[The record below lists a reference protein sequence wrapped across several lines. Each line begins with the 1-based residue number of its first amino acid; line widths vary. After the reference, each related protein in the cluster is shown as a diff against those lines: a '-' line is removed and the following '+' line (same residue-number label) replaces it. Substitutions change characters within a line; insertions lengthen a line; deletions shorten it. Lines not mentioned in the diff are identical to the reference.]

1 MNNSNEMN
9 VLHVASFTG
18 NVGDNANHNGT
29 RRTLEENTS
38 YNYQYTKNEIRKY
51 YLNYNKADEL
61 RFDEEFV
68 QQANQHDLVLIGS
81 GNFFEL
87 WIEESKTG
95 TTIDIH
101 TDRIKDITSPIV
113 FYGLGCDPYKG
124 IPGNNAEKF
133 QNFLECILEQNHCLV
148 SVRND
153 GSIGH
158 IEEYFGRKNA
168 NRVDKVPD
176 GGFFTEVDDNYHPE
190 LDGNGPLIAVNV
202 ANDMADLRFPKTT
215 AEQHSYTSFTVE
227 FADTLDQI
235 LSSYP
240 DSKIVFVPHIYR
252 DLDAISDVLDHME
265 TMNQRSRVTT
275 APYLN
280 GEGSERYIFDTYNK
294 CDLALGMRFHTNV
307 CSIGQMTP
315 SLGLVSYPK
324 VGDLYEELDLAEQTV
339 DLKHKRFKSE
349 LLEKISQ
356 TFDNSPNIK
365 TDYKQVTEDLRE
377 SVDEFHEKIKNLVA
391 EN

>member
-1 MNNSNEMN
+1 MNNSNQIS

-29 RRTLEENTS
+29 RTTLEENTS
-38 YNYQYTKNEIRKY
+38 YKYQYTENEIRKY
-51 YLNYNKADEL
+51 YQNYNKADEL
-61 RFDEEFV
+61 HFDDEFV
-68 QQANQHDLVLIGS
+68 RQANEHDLVMIGS

-87 WIEESKTG
+87 WIEDSKTG
-95 TTIDIH
+95 TTIDIE
-101 TDRIKDITSPIV
+101 TDRIEEIKSPIV

-133 QNFLECILEQNHCLV
+133 QNFLDCILEQDHCLV

-153 GSIGH
+153 GSINH
-158 IEEYFGRKNA
+158 IKEHFGQEYA
-168 NRVDKVPD
+168 SQVHKVPD

-190 LDGNGPLIAVNV
+190 LDGSGPLIAVNV
-202 ANDMADLRFPKTT
+202 AKDMADLRFPNART
-215 AEQHSYTSFTVE
+215 EQHSYTSFTSE

-240 DSKIVFVPHIYR
+240 ESKIVFIPHIYR
-252 DLDAISDVLDHME
+252 DLEAISDVLNNME
-265 TMNQRSRVTT
+265 TMNQRSRVTA

-294 CDLALGMRFHTNV
+294 CDLAFGMRFHTNV
-307 CSIGQMTP
+307 CSIGQITP

-324 VGDLYEELDLAEQTV
+324 VGDLYKELDLVERTI
-339 DLKHKRFKSE
+339 DLKQKGFKYE
-349 LLEKISQ
+349 LLDKVEQ
-356 TFDNSPNIK
+356 TFDNSPNI
-365 TDYKQVTEDLRE
+365 TTEYKEINENLRISVKDFHKKIETVVT
-377 SVDEFHEKIKNLVA
+377 KN
-391 EN
+391 